1 MKKINLENIKGL
13 EEYRKERDSFRKKI
27 HAIKAFR
34 RIIVGPYLNFLF
46 ENRDTMLYQIQEMIY
61 TEGITSSTGIQH
73 EIDTYNKMISNNF
86 ELKATLLIEFENE
99 EMRRVKLSEL
109 MGLCDK
115 IFLIINRKY
124 EVSCSYDKKQINE
137 KKLSSVQF
145 LSFKMNEEE
154 KKAFVKTDTVEIK
167 INHPAC
173 NYHNLLTQEQ
183 LLALQD
189 DIK

>member
-1 MKKINLENIKGL
+1 MKKIYLENIKGL
-13 EEYRKERDSFRKKI
+13 KEYHKERDSFRKKMQG
-27 HAIKAFR
+27 IKAFR

-61 TEGITSSTGIQH
+61 IEGITSPTGIQH

-99 EMRRVKLSEL
+99 EMRKVKLSEL
-109 MGLCDK
+109 MGLCEK

-124 EVSCSYDKKQINE
+124 KVSCSYDKGQINE

-154 KKAFVKTDTVEIK
+154 KKAFLKTDTVEIK
-167 INHPAC
+167 IDHPAC
-173 NYHNLLTQEQ
+173 TYCNLLTQEQ
-183 LLALQD
+183 LFALQN